1 MMSKHIPVL
10 ALALAALPVGSAL
23 GDVAACDPSTM
34 ACSPLVVCVEATGEI
49 LRGASFGV
57 DAGPF
62 AAASAAGVVCEGT
75 WRRSFMGLG
84 LAEFACSDGRSGT
97 SAFTWFEPESGTAV
111 GSGRFSKGEEARFWA
126 GNNLERYFREIA
138 PEERQR
144 MACSP
149 GDMLLS

>member
-1 MMSKHIPVL
+1 MPRPVAAI
-10 ALALAALPVGSAL
+10 ALAMAVLPARIAL
-23 GDVAACDPSTM
+23 GQVPACDPASM

-49 LRGASFGV
+49 LRGASFGT

-62 AAASAAGVVCEGT
+62 AVASLTGTLCEGN
-75 WRRSFMGLG
+75 WRRGFMGLG
-84 LAEFACSDGRSGT
+84 LAEFACNDGRSGA

-111 GSGRFSKGEEARFWA
+111 GSGRLSTGEEARFWA

>member
-1 MMSKHIPVL
+1 MN
-10 ALALAALPVGSAL
+10 
-23 GDVAACDPSTM
+23 
-34 ACSPLVVCVEATGEI
+34 CSPMVVCVEATGEI

-57 DAGPF
+57 DSGSF
-62 AAASAAGVVCEGT
+62 AVESTTGVICEGN

-84 LAEFACSDGRSGT
+84 LAEFSCSDGRSGR

-111 GSGRFSKGEEARFWA
+111 GTGQFSTGEEARFWG

-138 PEERQR
+138 PEERRR